1 MRPSPTTFLA
11 ALCLLAAGLALMSCA
26 GETGPDTG
34 PRPATTSGNMEELRM
49 RMVEEQIAARGIT
62 NEAVLE
68 AFRTVPRHL
77 FVPKDVQPMA
87 YNDGAQP
94 IGFGQTISQPYIV
107 ALMTDLARP
116 SREARVLEVGTG
128 SGYQAAI
135 LGQLFGD
142 VYTIEILTEL
152 GRRAK
157 RTLAD
162 QGYENVQVRV
172 GDGYDGWPEEAPFD
186 AIVVTAAPSTI
197 PRPLMEQL
205 AEGGRLVIPVG
216 ERTRGQDLM
225 VLTRHGDDYQRKL
238 VTGVLFVPM
247 TGKAQEE

>member
-1 MRPSPTTFLA
+1 MHPSRTLILVAT
-11 ALCLLAAGLALMSCA
+11 GLALVSCTGEA
-26 GETGPDTG
+26 GPANG
-34 PRPATTSGNMEELRM
+34 RNPATTSGNMEELRM
-49 RMVEEQIAARGIT
+49 RMVEDQIAARGIT
-62 NEAVLE
+62 TEAVLT

-77 FVPKDVQPMA
+77 FVPSSVQHRA
-87 YNDGAQP
+87 YEDGAQP

-116 SREARVLEVGTG
+116 SRDRRVLEVGTG

-135 LGQLFGD
+135 LGELFGD
-142 VYTIEILTEL
+142 VFTIEILPEL
-152 GRRAK
+152 GRRAE
-157 RTLAD
+157 RTLVD
-162 QGYENVQVRV
+162 QKYDNVRVRV

-205 AEGGRLVIPVG
+205 ADGGRLVIPVG

-225 VLTRHGDDYQRKL
+225 VVTRQGDDYRREL
-238 VTGVLFVPM
+238 VAGVLFVPM
-247 TGKAQEE
+247 TGKIEDE